1 VAVTEQGTETRSELK
16 PRTTLLG
23 PLYPGQVATVAA
35 LYILAALAGLRLD
48 AVSGFAS
55 LVWPPTGIAL
65 AAVLLAGRR
74 IWPGIFVGALVANL
88 LTGAPAFAAAG
99 IATGNTLEALVGAY
113 ALSRVPGFR
122 LSLDGLRDVLALIV
136 AAAALSTLISATIGV
151 ASLYS
156 VGLVQQPRLIDT
168 WRTWWLGD
176 AIGALLVAPAILVWA
191 KRPRVHPSARR
202 LGEATVLTLGVV
214 AASLLLFIGP
224 VTSRGGPLSQAYVF
238 FPLLMWAAIRFGQR
252 GSVTATVVV
261 SAIAVVGTVL
271 GRGPFIQPTLHDS
284 LLALQAF
291 MGITAAT
298 FLVLGASVSERER
311 YEQEL
316 RSARDV
322 ATAANSAKA
331 EFLAV
336 MSHELRTPLNAIA
349 GYADILSLG
358 VSGPLTNQQNAA
370 VSRIQSNQLHLLALI
385 DDVLSFAKIEAG
397 STSITS
403 RPVLVCEA
411 LDSLEPLLRPDLV
424 RHEITFVWN
433 GCDPALSV
441 RADPVKL
448 RQILL
453 NVIGN
458 AIKFTPSHGRVE
470 LSALRSA
477 DKVSIGVSDTGIG
490 IPADKIESVFEPF
503 FQVQTGTTREYPG
516 VGLGLAISRDLA
528 RAMGGDITVVSD
540 IGKGSTVTIELAVD
554 FTPQSTLLKV

>member
-1 VAVTEQGTETRSELK
+1 VAALELVTETRSEIK
-16 PRTTLLG
+16 PRLTLLS
-23 PLYPGQVATVAA
+23 PSYLGQVVAVAA

-65 AAVLLAGRR
+65 AAVLLGGRR

-88 LTGAPAFAAAG
+88 LSGAPSLAAAG
-99 IATGNTLEALVGAY
+99 IATGNTLEAIVGAY
-113 ALSRVPGFR
+113 AVSRVTGFR
-122 LSLDGLRDVLALIV
+122 LSLACLRDVLALIV
-136 AAAALSTLISATIGV
+136 LAAALATMISATIGV

-156 VGLVQQPRLIDT
+156 AGLVQQPKLAET
-168 WRTWWLGD
+168 WRTWWVGD

-202 LGEATVLTLGVV
+202 LAEAAALTLGVFV
-214 AASLLLFIGP
+214 ASLLLFIAP
-224 VTSRGGPLSQAYVF
+224 ITSVGGLLSQAYVF

-271 GRGPFIQPTLHDS
+271 GRGPFIEPTLHES
-284 LLALQAF
+284 LLGLQTF

-298 FLVLGASVSERER
+298 FLVMGASVSERER

-316 RSARDV
+316 RAARDI

-331 EFLAV
+331 GFLAV

-358 VSGPLTNQQNAA
+358 VDGPLNQKQNDAVARIRNNQQ
-370 VSRIQSNQLHLLALI
+370 HLLSLI
-385 DDVLSFAKIEAG
+385 DDVLNFAKIEAG

-403 RPVLVCEA
+403 EPVLVCEL

-424 RHEITFVWN
+424 RRGFTFVWN
-433 GCDPALSV
+433 GCDRALAV
-441 RADPVKL
+441 RADPVRL

-453 NVIGN
+453 NVLGN
-458 AIKFTPSHGRVE
+458 AIKFTPPHGHIE
-470 LSALRSA
+470 LWALRNA
-477 DKVSIGVSDTGIG
+477 DKVSICVSDTGIG
-490 IPADKIESVFEPF
+490 IPADKIGRVFEPF
-503 FQVQTGTTREYPG
+503 FQVQAGTTREYPG
-516 VGLGLAISRDLA
+516 VGLGLAISRDFA
-528 RAMGGDITVVSD
+528 RAMGGDIEVESTP
-540 IGKGSTVTIELAVD
+540 GKGSVVTIDLD
-554 FTPQSTLLKV
+554 FTAQSTLS

>member
-1 VAVTEQGTETRSELK
+1 VAVTEQGTETRSEPN
-16 PRTTLLG
+16 PRLALLT
-23 PLYPGQVATVAA
+23 PVYLGQVAAVAA
-35 LYILAALAGLRLD
+35 LYILAALAGLRFD

-74 IWPGIFVGALVANL
+74 IWPGIFIGALIANL
-88 LTGAPAFAAAG
+88 LTGAPVVAAAG
-99 IATGNTLEALVGAY
+99 IATGNTLEAIVGAY

-136 AAAALSTLISATIGV
+136 LAAALSTMISATIGV

-156 VGLVQQPRLIDT
+156 AGMVQQPKLAET
-168 WRTWWLGD
+168 WRTWWVGD

-202 LGEATVLTLGVV
+202 LGEATVLTLSVV
-214 AASLLLFIGP
+214 AASVFVFLGP
-224 VTSRGGPLSQAYVF
+224 ITSGGGPLSQAYVF
-238 FPLLMWAAIRFGQR
+238 FPLLMWAGIRFGQR

-271 GRGPFIQPTLHDS
+271 GRGPFIQPTIHES
-284 LLALQAF
+284 LLALQTF

-311 YEQEL
+311 YEEDL
-316 RSARDV
+316 RSARDI
-322 ATAANSAKA
+322 ASAANRAKA

-358 VSGPLTNQQNAA
+358 VPGPLTGMQNDA
-370 VSRIQSNQLHLLALI
+370 VSRIRSNQRHLLSLI

-397 STSITS
+397 NTAITCV
-403 RPVLVCEA
+403 PVLVCEA
-411 LDSLEPLLRPDLV
+411 LDSLEPILRPDLV
-424 RHEITFVWN
+424 RHELTFVWN
-433 GCDPALSV
+433 GCDPTLSV

-453 NVIGN
+453 NVLGN
-458 AIKFTPSHGRVE
+458 AIKFTPSHGRIE
-470 LSALRSA
+470 LSARRNA
-477 DKVSIGVSDTGIG
+477 DKVSILVSDTGIG
-490 IPADKIESVFEPF
+490 IPPDTIDRVFEPF
-503 FQVQTGTTREYPG
+503 FQVDSGTTREYPG
-516 VGLGLAISRDLA
+516 VGLGLAISRDFA
-528 RAMGGDITVVSD
+528 RAMGGDITVESD
-540 IGKGSTVTIELAVD
+540 LGKGSAVTIELLALESV
-554 FTPQSTLLKV
+554 